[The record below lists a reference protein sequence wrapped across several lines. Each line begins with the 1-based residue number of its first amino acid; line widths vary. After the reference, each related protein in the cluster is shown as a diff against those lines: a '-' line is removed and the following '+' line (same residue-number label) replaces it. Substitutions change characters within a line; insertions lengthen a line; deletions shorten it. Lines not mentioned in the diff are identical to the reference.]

1 MNSLTLKLG
10 YWSAL
15 ISAATFIVFTIC
27 FIGVFATA
35 PIFTWTSLADY
46 VSYTRA
52 NSQFFPTLARLSML
66 AFAPTFVVLLNCLY
80 DIAPDDKK
88 ILARLSVHFGLLFA
102 GLVSIHYF
110 VQVTAVRLS
119 LQNNQLIGLEQVV
132 QANPFSAV
140 SAINMLGFT
149 LFLSLASLFAAC
161 AFTDGKWERVLR
173 LALLLNGIF
182 TLAGGLGYI
191 LQINLLVF
199 FCLNF
204 GLGGAL
210 LAVFVASLKLFQ
222 RQLKEVV

>member
-1 MNSLTLKLG
+1 
-10 YWSAL
+10 
-15 ISAATFIVFTIC
+15 
-27 FIGVFATA
+27 
-35 PIFTWTSLADY
+35 LADY
-46 VSYTRA
+46 VSYTQA

-66 AFAPTFVVLLNCLY
+66 AFAPTFVVLLNCLH
-80 DIAPDDKK
+80 DVAPDDKK
-88 ILARLSVHFGLLFA
+88 ILTRLSVHFGLLFA

-119 LQNNQLIGLEQVV
+119 LQNSQLAGLEQIV

-149 LFLSLASLFAAC
+149 LFLGLASLFAAF
-161 AFTDGKWERVLR
+161 AFNNGKWERLLR

-210 LAVFVASLKLFQ
+210 LVVFVAAAQIFRHELAQGSLG
-222 RQLKEVV
+222 